1 MIMNTSPSER
11 RTQWGVVVSP
21 STHLKPSALLILQL
35 GEAVQ
40 SGLVDEQG
48 IIGPLISSLS
58 QRYLYLLFSFFLF
71 ILSLATRIEAI
82 GLQLNFYYLL
92 SILGP
97 VLSKG
102 KQ

>member
-1 MIMNTSPSER
+1 MMMNTSPLRETQ
-11 RTQWGVVVSP
+11 TQWGVVVAL

-71 ILSLATRIEAI
+71 FFCPWLPEL
-82 GLQLNFYYLL
+82 
-92 SILGP
+92 
-97 VLSKG
+97 